1 MSLLW
6 GQSEAEPPELARP
19 SSAAANVGSAA
30 SASRPNR
37 GSLLS
42 LATPARPSSAG
53 RCASRSREVVAREL
67 LKRPWLRFEP
77 EEEEGVRGPAGAR
90 PPVLRRPWV
99 TACLA
104 CLRWHDGLLKLASET
119 LTLCNENSKLVR
131 KTSKFDASALG
142 PSRSVMIDHYEVE
155 VCFRV
160 SAQRCIARSQPLEK
174 SRCKP

>member
-1 MSLLW
+1 M
-6 GQSEAEPPELARP
+6 
-19 SSAAANVGSAA
+19 
-30 SASRPNR
+30 
-37 GSLLS
+37 
-42 LATPARPSSAG
+42 
-53 RCASRSREVVAREL
+53 
-67 LKRPWLRFEP
+67 
-77 EEEEGVRGPAGAR
+77 
-90 PPVLRRPWV
+90 

-131 KTSKFDASALG
+131 KTSKFDANALG

-160 SAQRCIARSQPLEK
+160 SAQRCIARSQPLER